1 MDFDHL
7 LLVRLASSL
16 IILAVQLS
24 LKLIN
29 QLLATLLLLSEFL
42 GGVGGVADVD
52 QVAGLA
58 VCEKNKINS
67 VEGW

>member
-1 MDFDHL
+1 MDLDHL

-24 LKLIN
+24 LELIN

-42 GGVGGVADVD
+42 GGVSGVADVD

-58 VCEKNKINS
+58 VCEK
-67 VEGW
+67 